1 MTFYGIPHIRN
12 KIIQK
17 RGKLSWQKCSVPWSP
32 KKALKICR
40 RSSTNSAVSK
50 RAEVAQRLKEAIAM
64 GDLSENSEYDEA
76 KNAQAFLEGRIQ
88 QLEQQIRTAQVI
100 EKGTKNRVDVG
111 STVVIEDMEEHV
123 QETVTIVGSTESN
136 PFEGLISNE
145 SPVGRALVGAKAGD
159 IVEADAPTA
168 VLKYKVIEI
177 KDN

>member
-1 MTFYGIPHIRN
+1 MAEMQRTLVTKEGLE
-12 KIIQK
+12 KMQK
-17 RGKLSWQKCSVPWSP
+17 ELDELRSV
-32 KKALKICR
+32 
-40 RSSTNSAVSK
+40 K

-100 EKGTKNRVDVG
+100 SKGTKSRVDVG
-111 STVVIEDMEEHV
+111 STVLIEDLEEKL
-123 QETVTIVGSTESN
+123 QEKVTIVGSTESN

-159 IVEADAPTA
+159 IVEAEAPNG
-168 VLKYKVIEI
+168 VLKYKIIKIE
-177 KDN
+177 D